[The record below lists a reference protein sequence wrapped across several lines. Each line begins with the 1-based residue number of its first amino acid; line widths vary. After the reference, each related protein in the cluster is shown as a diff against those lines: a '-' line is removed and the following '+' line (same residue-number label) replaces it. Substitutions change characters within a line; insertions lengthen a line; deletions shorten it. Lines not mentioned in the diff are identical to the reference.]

1 MDRWRVLT
9 IRPPGR
15 SPPWS
20 LKKKGK
26 EGLRRQAGARKGR
39 AHHCHRRDAA
49 ALPLG
54 EGPAQAAAS
63 KGCGDEGS
71 SKTAIHVAAG
81 ASALVTEKQGGQV
94 GNHGPDV

>member
-1 MDRWRVLT
+1 MLPAMDRWSVLT

-15 SPPWS
+15 SPPGS

-39 AHHCHRRDAA
+39 AHHYHHHDAG

-54 EGPAQAAAS
+54 EEPTQAAAS
-63 KGCGDEGS
+63 KGSGDKGS
-71 SKTAIHVAAG
+71 
-81 ASALVTEKQGGQV
+81 
-94 GNHGPDV
+94 